1 MKLGV
6 IGGGAM
12 GEAVISSVIRA
23 GAVSPDN
30 ITVADAYRPRVEYLQ
45 QTYSVNPAANNVA
58 AIDAADFVLLAVKPQ
73 DAAAV
78 GAELHGHMQNRVA
91 ISIMAGLP
99 IKTLTTMLGTG
110 AVIRAM
116 PNTPAQIG
124 EGMTVWT
131 ATPEVADIA
140 RQDAAKIFASM
151 GAEAFVAEER
161 YLDMATAVSGSGP
174 AYVFLFME
182 ALTDAGV
189 HIGLGRDLA
198 ATMAL
203 KTVLGSARY
212 AQEAGGNLA
221 ELRNR
226 VTSPAGTTADALRAL
241 EHGGFRAAVVDAV
254 IAAHERSKALGRED
268 SK

>member
-1 MKLGV
+1 MKIGV

-12 GEAVISSVIRA
+12 GEALISSVIRSKAASA
-23 GAVSPDN
+23 GEIS
-30 ITVADAYRPRVEYLQ
+30 VADASRPRVDYLN
-45 QTYSVNPAANNVA
+45 QTYGVHSASSNLAAA
-58 AIDAADFVLLAVKPQ
+58 DEADFVLLAVKPQ
-73 DAAAV
+73 DAPAV
-78 GAELHGHMQNRVA
+78 AAELVGHLQGKVT
-91 ISIMAGLP
+91 ISIMAGVP
-99 IKTLTTMLGTG
+99 INTLTSMLGID

-131 ATPEVADIA
+131 ATEAVPEAA
-140 RQDAAKIFASM
+140 RQDAAQIFASM

-182 ALTDAGV
+182 ALVDAGV

-198 ATMAL
+198 ATLAM
-203 KTVLGSARY
+203 KTVLGSAKY

-221 ELRNR
+221 ELRNQ

-241 EHGGFRAAVVDAV
+241 EQGGFRAVVLEAV

-268 SK
+268 PK

>member
-1 MKLGV
+1 MKIGI

-12 GEAVISSVIRA
+12 GEAVISSVIRSKVLSA
-23 GAVSPDN
+23 GDIS
-30 ITVADAYRPRVEYLQ
+30 VADAFRPRVDYLTE
-45 QTYSVNPAANNVA
+45 TYGVHSAANNLA
-58 AIDAADFVLLAVKPQ
+58 AADGADFVLLAVKPQ
-73 DAAAV
+73 DAPAV
-78 GAELHGHMQNRVA
+78 AAELGGQVWDKVT
-91 ISIMAGLP
+91 ISIMAGVP
-99 IKTLTTMLGTG
+99 INTLTSMLGVD
-110 AVIRAM
+110 ALIRAM

-131 ATPEVADIA
+131 ATPEVNEDA
-140 RQDAAKIFASM
+140 RQHAVQIFASM

-182 ALTDAGV
+182 ALVDAGV
-189 HIGLGRDLA
+189 HIGLGRELA
-198 ATMAL
+198 ATMAM
-203 KTVLGSARY
+203 KTVLGSAKY
-212 AQEAGGNLA
+212 AEAAGGNLA

-226 VTSPAGTTADALRAL
+226 VTSPAGTTADGLRAL
-241 EHGGFRAAVVDAV
+241 EQGGFRAAVLEAV